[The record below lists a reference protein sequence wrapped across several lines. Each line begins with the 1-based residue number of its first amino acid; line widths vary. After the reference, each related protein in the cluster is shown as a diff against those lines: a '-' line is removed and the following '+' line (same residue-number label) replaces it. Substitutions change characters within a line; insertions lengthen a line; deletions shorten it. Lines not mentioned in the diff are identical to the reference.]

1 MRAVVFGAK
10 EQVSVQDV
18 VDPELTGPDGV
29 ILQVEQT
36 AICGSDLHF
45 YWGEFGDVSG
55 IRPGH
60 EFMGTVMD
68 VGGEVKTFAKGDRV
82 LSSALVGCGKC
93 PGCHTGNVMQCE
105 AGWQCYG
112 VDQDLVG
119 GQAEA
124 VEVPAADFNLLK
136 IPDFLSAEEAVLLT
150 DVLPTGYIGAKNA
163 EILPGHTVAV
173 IGLGPVGLCAV
184 LCAQMFGAA
193 RILAVD
199 RVPERLAK
207 AVEYGAIAVDVSDG
221 GTLEKIF
228 DYTDG
233 RGTDSVIEAI
243 GADQTINDALMATKI
258 GGVVSC
264 IGISS
269 NMEMPFPALMVTP
282 RNLTI
287 RMAVAQVH
295 STWPALLP
303 MIESGKLVVGDF
315 FTHRLPLSEADR
327 AYKIFANR
335 EDGCL
340 KVMLDPSL

>member
-1 MRAVVFGAK
+1 MRAVVFGGK

-18 VDPELTGPDGV
+18 VDPKLTGPDGV

-68 VGGEVKTFAKGDRV
+68 VGGDVKTFAKGDRV

-93 PGCHTGNVMQCE
+93 QGCHTGDVMHCE
-105 AGWQCYG
+105 TGWQCYG
-112 VDQDLVG
+112 VGQDLVG

-124 VEVPAADFNLLK
+124 VAVPAADFNLLK
-136 IPDFLSAEEAVLLT
+136 IPDFLSTEESVLLT

-184 LCAQMFGAA
+184 LCAKMFGAA

-207 AVEYGAIAVDVSDG
+207 AVEYGAIPVDVSDG
-221 GTLEKIF
+221 ETLEKIF

-233 RGTDSVIEAI
+233 RGADSVIEAI
-243 GADQTINDALMATKI
+243 GADQTINDALMAAKI

-269 NMEMPFPALMVTP
+269 NMEMPFPALIVTP

-303 MIESGKLVVGDF
+303 MIESGRLVVGDF

-327 AYKIFANR
+327 AYKIFAGR

-340 KVMLDPSL
+340 KVMLDPSQ

>member
-1 MRAVVFGAK
+1 MRAVVFGGK
-10 EQVSVQDV
+10 EQVSVEDV
-18 VDPELTGPDGV
+18 PDPKLTGPDGV

-45 YWGEFGDVSG
+45 YWGEYGDVSG
-55 IRPGH
+55 LRPGH
-60 EFMGTVMD
+60 EFMGTVID
-68 VGGEVKTFAKGDRV
+68 VGRDVETIVKGDGV
-82 LSSALVGCGKC
+82 LASGLIGCGRC
-93 PGCHTGNVMQCE
+93 PACHTGNVVQCE
-105 AGWQCYG
+105 AGWQCFG
-112 VDQDLVG
+112 VGQDLVG

-124 VEVPAADFNLLK
+124 VAVPAADFNLLK
-136 IPDFLSAEEAVLLT
+136 IPEFLSSDESVLLT

-163 EILPGHTVAV
+163 EIFPGHTVAV

-199 RVPERLAK
+199 RVAERLEK
-207 AVEYGAIAVDVSDG
+207 AVEYGAISVDVSDG
-221 GTLEKIF
+221 GTVEKIF

-233 RGTDSVIEAI
+233 RGADSVIEAI
-243 GADQTINDALMATKI
+243 GADQTINDALMAAKI

-264 IGISS
+264 VGISS
-269 NMEMPFPALMVTP
+269 NMNMPFPALVVIP

-287 RMAVAQVH
+287 RMAVTPVQ
-295 STWPALLP
+295 STWPELLP
-303 MIESGKLVVGDF
+303 MIESGRLVTGDI
-315 FTHRLPLSEADR
+315 FTHRIPLSEADR

-340 KVMLDPSL
+340 KVMLDPSQ

>member
-1 MRAVVFGAK
+1 MQAVVFGGK
-10 EQVSVQDV
+10 EEVSVQDV
-18 VDPELTGPDGV
+18 PEPKLTNPDGV

-45 YWGEFGDVSG
+45 YWGEFGDVSD

-82 LSSALVGCGKC
+82 LASALVGCGKC
-93 PGCHTGNVMQCE
+93 PGCHGGNVIQCE

-112 VDQDLVG
+112 VGQDLVG

-124 VEVPAADFNLLK
+124 VAVPAADFNLLK

-207 AVEYGAIAVDVSDG
+207 AVEYGAIPVDVSDG

-233 RGTDSVIEAI
+233 RGADSVIEAI
-243 GADQTINDALMATKI
+243 GADQTINDALMAAKI

-264 IGISS
+264 VGISS
-269 NMEMPFPALMVTP
+269 NMNMPFPALVVIP

-287 RMAVAQVH
+287 RMAVTPVQ
-295 STWPALLP
+295 STWPELLP
-303 MIESGKLVVGDF
+303 MIESGRLVTGDI
-315 FTHRLPLSEADR
+315 FTHRIPLSEADR

-340 KVMLDPSL
+340 KVMLDPSQ